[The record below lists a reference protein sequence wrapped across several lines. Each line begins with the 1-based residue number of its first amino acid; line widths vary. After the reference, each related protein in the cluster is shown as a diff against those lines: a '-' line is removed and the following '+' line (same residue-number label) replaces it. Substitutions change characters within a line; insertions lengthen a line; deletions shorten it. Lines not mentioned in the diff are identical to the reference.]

1 MAYLPQSQSA
11 PRRPDRVR
19 FDENTPVVLR
29 FSDGRR
35 FSGQLQ
41 VVSVTGG
48 LICLSR
54 PFEPGSMVKLM
65 FLTKSGSVLG
75 QAQMLSPVAWDHQPF
90 RFTALHDDDR
100 YRLQTAIQSRLTQS
114 QRQDEQ
120 RSRERE
126 QMEKFRAW

>member
-1 MAYLPQSQSA
+1 MAYLPQPQEH
-11 PRRPDRVR
+11 RRRADRVR
-19 FDENTPVVLR
+19 FDESTPVVLR

-41 VVSVTGG
+41 VISVTGG

-54 PFEPGSMVKLM
+54 PFEPGSVVKLM
-65 FLTKSGSVLG
+65 FLTQSGSVLG

-114 QRQDEQ
+114 RRQDEQ
-120 RSRERE
+120 RSQERE